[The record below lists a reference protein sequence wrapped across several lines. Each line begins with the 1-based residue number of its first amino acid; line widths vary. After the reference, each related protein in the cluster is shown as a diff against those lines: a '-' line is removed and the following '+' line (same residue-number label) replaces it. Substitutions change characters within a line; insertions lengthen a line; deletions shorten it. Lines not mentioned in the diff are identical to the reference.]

1 MPPKTVEEQLAE
13 LEFEAEAP
21 APPPPKSSGKATK
34 AARGNTDQEIDALK
48 ELEELEAL
56 EKFQRP
62 EPVRPSSR
70 PNTPKLSS
78 SATTSRNRSPRR
90 AGIVTPSSTGSTR
103 TSEDSSKQ
111 HPPRKSGDSTRSFH
125 QSFAATEEEPEKNTP
140 TAPEPQPPK
149 QSGGGWWGGLI
160 STATAAVKQAEAA
173 VKEIQKNEE
182 AQRWAEQVKGNV
194 GALRGIGGELRSR
207 AMPTFTNILHTL
219 APPISQ
225 HERLQIHI
233 THDLIGYPSLDPI
246 IYQTFSGVMAQVEGG
261 DLLVIQRGSESTL
274 RRASEAGYTGGSS
287 GWNDGPWWR
296 QADKRDLSVV
306 KGLVEGT
313 KLARVSAEAYA
324 TDFFASRG
332 GVEEAAKH
340 ATEILSET
348 NPVRSSDI
356 FLAIQAVSYTAPEDL
371 FGGSGSIPDSVK
383 VGGVEEPKEADE
395 LVAFAI
401 YLHDPIHGI
410 SFRTLSQAFPLKW
423 VDWLDAPAPASSE
436 GEPQT
441 LPEEIMEIIQS
452 GGVDPREWVAEWME
466 EVISLGVGI
475 VAQRYVARRMGVGEG
490 GIGRGKA
497 REMAV
502 EAGGGE
508 AARAGI

>member
-1 MPPKTVEEQLAE
+1 MAPKTVEEQLAE
-13 LEFEAEAP
+13 LEFEAQ
-21 APPPPKSSGKATK
+21 APPKAPPKSSSKPK
-34 AARGNTDQEIDALK
+34 AARGSSEREIDALK

-56 EKFQRP
+56 EKFERP
-62 EPVRPSSR
+62 EPARPSSR
-70 PNTPKLSS
+70 PNTPKLPSS
-78 SATTSRNRSPRR
+78 STTSRNRSPRR
-90 AGIVTPSSTGSTR
+90 TGIATPSSTGSTR
-103 TSEDSSKQ
+103 TSEDNKQQ
-111 HPPRKSGDSTRSFH
+111 HPPRKSGESTRSFH
-125 QSFAATEEEPEKNTP
+125 QGFSATDEEPKPQAT
-140 TAPEPQPPK
+140 PEPEPPK
-149 QSGGGWWGGLI
+149 ASGGGWWGGLL
-160 STATAAVKQAEAA
+160 STASAAVKQAENA

-207 AMPTFTNILHTL
+207 AIPTFTNILHTL

-233 THDLIGYPSLDPI
+233 THDLVGYPSLDPI
-246 IYQTFSGVMAQVEGG
+246 IYQTFSTVMSQVEGG
-261 DLLVIQRGSESTL
+261 DLLVIQRGSESTH
-274 RRASEAGYTGGSS
+274 RRASDAGYTGGSS

-324 TDFFASRG
+324 TDFFAPKG
-332 GVEEAAKH
+332 GVEEAAKQ
-340 ATEILSET
+340 ATEILSES

-356 FLAIQAVSYTAPEDL
+356 FLSLQAISYPVLEDL
-371 FGGSGSIPDSVK
+371 FGGSVSADAEK
-383 VGGVEEPKEADE
+383 TGGVEEPKECDD

-401 YLHDPIHGI
+401 YLHDPIHSI
-410 SFRTLSQAFPLKW
+410 TFKTLSQGFPLKW
-423 VDWLDAPAPASSE
+423 VEWVDAHVPPTEAGQE
-436 GEPQT
+436 QQ

-452 GGVDPREWVAEWME
+452 GGVDPREWVADWME
-466 EVISLGVGI
+466 EVINLSVGVI
-475 VAQRYVARRMGVGEG
+475 AQRYVARRMGVGEG

-497 REMAV
+497 REMVV

-508 AARAGI
+508 AARAGL